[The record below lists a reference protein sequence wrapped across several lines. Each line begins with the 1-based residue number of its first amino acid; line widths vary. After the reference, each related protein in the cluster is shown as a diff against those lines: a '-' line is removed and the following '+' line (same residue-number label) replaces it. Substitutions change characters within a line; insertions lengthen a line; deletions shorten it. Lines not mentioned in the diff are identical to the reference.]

1 MTWCESRT
9 RTPGLGV
16 LVHALKKIKAQTQLY
31 FVFDH
36 LDMIFK
42 IYKNK
47 EERNSI
53 KVGIEQH

>member
-1 MTWCESRT
+1 MDEQDKH
-9 RTPGLGV
+9 L
-16 LVHALKKIKAQTQLY
+16 HALKKIKAQTQLY